1 MARSLFISLRILL
14 FLLVAAFAQV
24 SWAQDLPDFDAF
36 RSFAN
41 SVETDLQEDRKSD
54 EAFEE
59 LRAELSDWRQR
70 LLQAQGANSVQIEAL
85 TAQIEALGPAPAEG
99 ESEPENIAA
108 RRADLQAQLAEAR
121 EPRVEAEE
129 AHARADALIGRIDS
143 TLRSRQTDELLQLQ
157 GSPLNPELWGD
168 ALGRIASVWSDVR
181 TELSENLATYIDGEN
196 LSRRVPVV
204 LLLIISALVLIARG
218 PRWVERLI
226 ARIETRS
233 GEQGRIV
240 YGFLVSLGAIATP
253 LIGITLLNVALI
265 SSGLLGLVSLGLS
278 LGINIA
284 IFAYAVS
291 RWLGHRLFPER
302 DFIPSPL
309 VLNDRQRAEGR
320 FLSLSMGGIIGYLLF
335 VQVMDRI
342 VEFNAEI
349 VSVFSFPGFV
359 LLGLALFRIGRLLLA
374 SGRKD
379 NLTDGGP
386 SFTNYVVRTL
396 GRVVSAIAI
405 AGPLVAAIGYFKMAE
420 TLLLPTA
427 VSLGLLALLTTLHFV
442 IRAAYGLLRGQG
454 EEQSGQA
461 LTPVLISFTLA
472 VASIPL
478 FALIWGARLTD
489 LGELW
494 TRFQTGVRLGD
505 TTISPGAFLTFAIVF
520 ALGFLFTRLVQGTLR
535 SSVLPRTKLDKG
547 GQNAIVSGLGYVGI
561 TLAALIGITSA
572 GIDLSNLA
580 IIVGALGVGIGFGLQ
595 NIVNN
600 FVSGIILLIERPIG
614 EGDWVEVNGQMGT
627 VRSISVRSTR
637 IETFDRTDVIVPNGD
652 LISGTVTNWTRG
664 NSIGRVIVPVGV
676 AYGTDTKKVE
686 RILKEIAMDHP
697 IVAAQPP
704 PNVFF
709 MRFGADSLDFEIRAI
724 LKDVNFILNVHSDM
738 NHEIARRFAEEG
750 IEIPFAQRD
759 VWLRNPEALQSRNGE
774 PSAPRP
780 PSGPAD
786 RALSEPDDG
795 DAE

>member
-1 MARSLFISLRILL
+1 MPRSLFISLRILL

-24 SWAQDLPDFDAF
+24 SWAQDVPDFNAF

-59 LRAELSDWRQR
+59 LRAELADWRQR

-85 TAQIEALGPAPAEG
+85 TAQIQTLGPAPAEG

-108 RRADLQAQLAEAR
+108 RRADLQDQLARAR
-121 EPRVEAEE
+121 EPRIAAEE
-129 AHARADALIGRIDS
+129 AHARADALIGRIDT
-143 TLRSRQTDELLQLQ
+143 TLRARQTDELLELQ
-157 GSPLNPELWGD
+157 GSPLIPELWGD

-181 TELSENLATYIDGEN
+181 EELSTNLATFLDGEN

-204 LLLIISALVLIARG
+204 LLLIIGALVLIARG

-265 SSGLLGLVSLGLS
+265 SSGLLGQVSLGVS

-359 LLGLALFRIGRLLLA
+359 LLGLALFRVGRLLLA

-427 VSLGLLALLTTLHFV
+427 VSLALLALLTTLHFV
-442 IRAAYGLLRGQG
+442 IRAAYGLLRGLG
-454 EEQSGQA
+454 EEQSGLA

-494 TRFQTGVRLGD
+494 TRFQAGIRLGD

-547 GQNAIVSGLGYVGI
+547 GQNAIVSGLGYLGI

-614 EGDWVEVNGQMGT
+614 EGDWVEVNGQMGI

-686 RILKEIAMDHP
+686 QILKDIAVAHP
-697 IVAAQPP
+697 IVATHPP
-704 PNVFF
+704 PQVFF

-759 VWLRNPEALQSRNGE
+759 VWLRNPEALQQRNNE